1 MTALAKDFQRKSM
14 GTSAVVSRGFAC
26 PVAASTTIY
35 KGALVAINASG
46 YLVPASA
53 DRNLRVV
60 GIAEDGADNSAGSA
74 GDLTVV
80 VLRGVYLFAN
90 SSTTAAVSDADIG
103 RFCYAVDD
111 NTVARHN
118 AVGTRPAAGR
128 VIGVGTEGVY
138 VETGLVTDEE
148 GVRDIMLLAGADLSA
163 RLHLPVKL
171 STTTAVSATT
181 AGEPILGI
189 QQNAPASGAVCIVR
203 VSGVSNIILGDT
215 ISVGAQLA
223 VEATSGRAKAAVVT
237 TVDAS
242 GASATAASTGSYVFG
257 LCIVGGADGD
267 TGLCLLTHAGA
278 IPGTYA

>member
-1 MTALAKDFQRKSM
+1 MTALSKDFQRKSM
-14 GTSAVVSRGFAC
+14 GTGPVVSRGFAC
-26 PVAASTTIY
+26 PVAASATIY
-35 KGALVAINASG
+35 KGSLVAINASG

-60 GIAEDGADNSAGSA
+60 GVAEDGADNSAGSA
-74 GDLTVV
+74 GDLTVIP
-80 VLRGVYLFAN
+80 LRGVHLFAN

-118 AVGTRPAAGR
+118 AVGTRPVAGR
-128 VIGVGTEGVY
+128 VVGVTADGVY

-171 STTTAVSATT
+171 STTTVVSATT
-181 AGEPILGI
+181 AGEVILGI

-203 VSGVSNIILGDT
+203 IAGVSNIILGDT
-215 ISVGAQLA
+215 ISVGASLA
-223 VEATSGRAKAAVVT
+223 VEATSGRAKAHVA
-237 TVDAS
+237 
-242 GASATAASTGSYVFG
+242 ATANTGTGAITGSYVFG
-257 LCIVGGADGD
+257 HCITGGADGD
-267 TGLCLLTHAGA
+267 TGLCNITHTG
-278 IPGTYA
+278 ILPGTYA

>member
-14 GTSAVVSRGFAC
+14 GTGPVVSRGFAC

-35 KGALVAINASG
+35 KSAFVALNASG

-53 DRNLRVV
+53 DRNLRIV
-60 GIAEDGADNSAGSA
+60 GVAEDGADNSSGSA

-80 VLRGVYLFAN
+80 PLRGVYLFAN

-103 RFCYAVDD
+103 RMCYAVDD

-118 AVGTRPAAGR
+118 AVGTRPVAGR

-138 VETGLVTDEE
+138 VETGLVTDED

-203 VSGVSNIILGDT
+203 VAGVSNIILGDT

-223 VEATSGRAKAAVVT
+223 VEATSGRAKAAAVT

-242 GASATAASTGSYVFG
+242 GASATAGATGSYVFG
-257 LCIVGGADGD
+257 LCITGGADGD
-267 TGLCLLTHAGA
+267 TGLCLITHAGA